1 LLSHFHDTSS
11 SKELQFFLKGLSMT
25 SENRLY
31 LVSAG
36 AAIFLA
42 LAGCSSKS
50 NPSAPLVVIDPRGAK
65 AASGFEAS
73 VEGWTISGDAQASS
87 TVPDYNGTGGNPDG
101 LIGAEDDVTGGTWYF
116 MAPSKYLGDD
126 GASYGKFL
134 EYDLKTNDVSNPFDN
149 YDVMIFGS
157 SNNVLVYHF
166 PVYPVANQWLSHKI
180 PLDTTDAGWAIVDT
194 LTGYPSD
201 FSTLAKPTQAEFR
214 AVLSH
219 VTKLALRGEFNS
231 GPDHGSLDNVRF
243 GAVN

>member
-1 LLSHFHDTSS
+1 M
-11 SKELQFFLKGLSMT
+11 KGLGMT
-25 SENRLY
+25 LTKRLY
-31 LVSAG
+31 CVSAV
-36 AAIFLA
+36 ATVFMVF
-42 LAGCSSKS
+42 AGCSPKS
-50 NPSAPLVVIDPRGAK
+50 SPVSPQAVIDPRGAK

-116 MAPSKYLGDD
+116 MAPLKYLGDD
-126 GASYGKFL
+126 SASYGKFL

-149 YDVMIFGS
+149 YDVMIFGDA
-157 SNNVLVYHF
+157 NNVLVYHF
-166 PVYPVANQWLSHKI
+166 PVYMVADQWVSQKI

-194 LTGYPSD
+194 LTSYPSD
-201 FSTLAKPTQAEFR
+201 FSTLAKPSQAQFR